1 MYDILHDRLLGM
13 LAVEKRFI
21 TEKQLKK
28 CLNLMEFEQANSLK
42 DVLLAKGYLTIPQA
56 KRLEEELESATT
68 PMGPQDEPV
77 PEEAVEEQPKPKA
90 PSLFKKKRFGDIA
103 IESHFISK
111 SQIDRAIQEQDKYF
125 ERGIRV
131 PIGQILCRLNF
142 LTLPQLKKLLQS
154 QFSQTL
160 FCKRCKITKVITGY
174 NPSKLYQCDTC
185 QFDLIEISDQKKP
198 EADIGSEDEDE
209 EDEEDIND
217 FREIQL

>member
-56 KRLEEELESATT
+56 KRLEEELESGTT
-68 PMGPQDEPV
+68 PMGPQEEAA
-77 PEEAVEEQPKPKA
+77 PEEAVEEQPKA

-103 IESHFISK
+103 IESHFIAK
-111 SQIDRAIQEQDKYF
+111 SQIDRALQEQDKYL

-160 FCKRCKITKVITGY
+160 YCKRCKITKVITGY
-174 NPSKLYQCDTC
+174 NPSKLYQCESC
-185 QFDLIEISDQKKP
+185 KLDLIEISDQKKP
-198 EADIGSEDEDE
+198 EPDLVSQDEDE
-209 EDEEDIND
+209 EGEEDIND